1 MEDKELSRLY
11 DREDELLYIID
22 KLKNQLEDA
31 VVELD
36 EVADAIMEINK

>member
-11 DREDELLYIID
+11 DREDELLYHIS

-31 VVELD
+31 EIDLNEVVNAIEEL
-36 EVADAIMEINK
+36 VR